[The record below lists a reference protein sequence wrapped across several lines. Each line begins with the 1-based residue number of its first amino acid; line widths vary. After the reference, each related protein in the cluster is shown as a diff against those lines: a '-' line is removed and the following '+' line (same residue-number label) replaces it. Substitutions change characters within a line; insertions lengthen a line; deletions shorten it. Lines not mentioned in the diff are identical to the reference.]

1 MCNLSYEKFIKET
14 DNFLIND
21 KLSHAYLVELSNYD
35 SYYQLLLSFINNIF
49 IKYNHFFSVD
59 KLLCLLKN
67 NDYPDFIV
75 VEADGTVIKK
85 QQIKLLQEEFKTK
98 SVYENKKIY
107 LIKEAEKMNQY
118 SLNTILKF
126 LEEPEENIIAF
137 LVTKNVNLLKDTI
150 ISRCQLLE
158 IKSDILISDDY
169 NEVLDIILSGEE
181 SFIKFNDL
189 LEKYFFDRENS
200 KLVITNL
207 IRLLENNSQLN
218 ICKTS
223 EIILI
228 LEEELTNLDYNINMK
243 LFLDKMLSKIIG
255 AIND

>member
-35 SYYQLLLSFINNIF
+35 SDYQLLLSFINNIF

-67 NDYPDFIV
+67 NDYPDFII

-85 QQIKLLQEEFKTK
+85 QQIKLLQEE

-137 LVTKNVNLLKDTI
+137 LVTKNINLLKDTI

-158 IKSDILISDDY
+158 IKSDILIPDDY

-189 LEKYFFDRENS
+189 LKKHFFDRENS

-207 IRLLENNSQLN
+207 IRLLGNNSQLN

-243 LFLDKMLSKIIG
+243 LFLDKMLSRIIG

>member
-14 DNFLIND
+14 DNFLTND

-35 SYYQLLLSFINNIF
+35 SDYQLLLSFINNIF

-67 NDYPDFIV
+67 NDYPDFII

-137 LVTKNVNLLKDTI
+137 LVTKNVN
-150 ISRCQLLE
+150 
-158 IKSDILISDDY
+158 
-169 NEVLDIILSGEE
+169 
-181 SFIKFNDL
+181 
-189 LEKYFFDRENS
+189 
-200 KLVITNL
+200 
-207 IRLLENNSQLN
+207 
-218 ICKTS
+218 
-223 EIILI
+223 
-228 LEEELTNLDYNINMK
+228 
-243 LFLDKMLSKIIG
+243 
-255 AIND
+255 

>member
-1 MCNLSYEKFIKET
+1 MCNLSYEKFVKET
-14 DNFLIND
+14 DNFLTND

-35 SYYQLLLSFINNIF
+35 SDYQLLLSFINNIF

-59 KLLCLLKN
+59 KLLCLLEN
-67 NDYPDFIV
+67 NDYPDFII

-158 IKSDILISDDY
+158 IKSDILISNDY

-200 KLVITNL
+200 KLVL
-207 IRLLENNSQLN
+207 I
-218 ICKTS
+218 
-223 EIILI
+223 
-228 LEEELTNLDYNINMK
+228 
-243 LFLDKMLSKIIG
+243 
-255 AIND
+255 